1 MKKSIFKKL
10 MTAILGFM
18 FVLGITNYF
27 NVQNVYA
34 SENVEFTV
42 SVDSAKVNPG
52 DNITYTVKMSG
63 NDSGVALRLWL
74 KYDTSK
80 LELVSTQK
88 GEVFDGATAA
98 DIYTND
104 KGAMNAVVASD
115 STLKNGTV
123 FTGRFKVKDGVTGS
137 AAVEVVNNE
146 LCDRDSDFLENK
158 INNNATITI
167 TEKSETKP
175 DDTKPDVK
183 PDTKPEV
190 KNGLYHEG
198 SDWNYYVNGKIATDV
213 TTLVKYNGSWWYV
226 HDGKIDFGAKTLIKF
241 NGAWWYVH
249 GGKVDFGADTLCKF
263 NGSWWY
269 VQNGK
274 VNFSSATLAKYSG
287 SWWYV
292 QNGKVNFS
300 TTTLVKYNG
309 TWWYVSGGKI
319 NFKATGLCKYNGTWW
334 YIQNGKINFKAIGL

>member
-1 MKKSIFKKL
+1 

-52 DNITYTVKMSG
+52 DNITYTVKMSE

-123 FTGRFKVKDGVTGS
+123 VYGENGDSNGDGEVDIKDAIENLKEMSGS
-137 AAVEVVNNE
+137 ES
-146 LCDRDSDFLENK
+146 LD
-158 INNNATITI
+158 
-167 TEKSETKP
+167 
-175 DDTKPDVK
+175 
-183 PDTKPEV
+183 EV
-190 KNGLYHEG
+190 KKGFA
-198 SDWNYYVNGKIATDV
+198 DVNMDNKVDLKDL
-213 TTLVKYNGSWWYV
+213 TTEIQYIS
-226 HDGKIDFGAKTLIKF
+226 GKIDSL
-241 NGAWWYVH
+241 Y
-249 GGKVDFGADTLCKF
+249 
-263 NGSWWY
+263 
-269 VQNGK
+269 
-274 VNFSSATLAKYSG
+274 
-287 SWWYV
+287 
-292 QNGKVNFS
+292 
-300 TTTLVKYNG
+300 
-309 TWWYVSGGKI
+309 
-319 NFKATGLCKYNGTWW
+319 
-334 YIQNGKINFKAIGL
+334 

>member
-137 AAVEVVNNE
+137 ADCREVP
-146 LCDRDSDFLENK
+146 CF
-158 INNNATITI
+158 
-167 TEKSETKP
+167 
-175 DDTKPDVK
+175 
-183 PDTKPEV
+183 
-190 KNGLYHEG
+190 
-198 SDWNYYVNGKIATDV
+198 
-213 TTLVKYNGSWWYV
+213 
-226 HDGKIDFGAKTLIKF
+226 
-241 NGAWWYVH
+241 
-249 GGKVDFGADTLCKF
+249 CK
-263 NGSWWY
+263 
-269 VQNGK
+269 QRP
-274 VNFSSATLAKYSG
+274 
-287 SWWYV
+287 
-292 QNGKVNFS
+292 
-300 TTTLVKYNG
+300 
-309 TWWYVSGGKI
+309 
-319 NFKATGLCKYNGTWW
+319 
-334 YIQNGKINFKAIGL
+334 